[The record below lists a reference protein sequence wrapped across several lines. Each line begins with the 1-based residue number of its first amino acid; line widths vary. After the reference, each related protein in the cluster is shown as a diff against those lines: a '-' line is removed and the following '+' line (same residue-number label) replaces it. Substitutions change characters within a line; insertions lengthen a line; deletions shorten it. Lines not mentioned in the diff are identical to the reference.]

1 MSNHQS
7 KITKI
12 LNAWLDFFYLENLC
26 RAQINAADDSNQ
38 IFDKGISIIGDN
50 LGVDES
56 IFKQLKQQYQ
66 QLVKKGKTNDFKIA
80 VTFPSIWR
88 VIDNSRRFYPLFAI
102 DISSIFTGNYRAKG
116 WDLNSC
122 SFQPIIPNL
131 MEFYELD
138 EEEAEN
144 LVTLEGLKVFLETTF
159 KKPFQTLQD
168 FVDLIEVPPKPYT
181 TKRNPYLFQ
190 CSLGNWNYN
199 LKKDLQKILD
209 APHYSWAHPGHPA
222 YEYLFGK
229 PNEPIHETL
238 YSGAFP
244 THPPTDSQAAVLKR
258 AQKNPLTAAFGPPGN
273 AKTTITLHLIAQQVV
288 KRAVHLA
295 QTGEDISNLT
305 LVTSTNNRAVT
316 NVEERL
322 SPVIGTERFYL
333 SGGNKELINKQL
345 LPKLQAALDWLQQQS
360 FDAAKLEEI
369 SAQLLAVENQIQ
381 TLKNQ
386 DQLYVQQQAAD
397 NELLSQLNVDIQLLT
412 EEIADQERA
421 VSTDYSQILQSCGDS
436 YQPNLQLIK
445 TDYSQYPFDAY
456 LEIEPHLNNAIRA
469 LYCTK
474 NGLNKGRNNN
484 WWTRF
489 QRWLIKFWR
498 QLTKTTDRH
507 ILKRLYQQIEIPIS
521 ATLATP
527 FPFQMPLTRE
537 SLIAAKSTLTAQLE
551 AANQWRE
558 HLGNMS
564 NALRRLE
571 EMKTRKLQLEE
582 KLASTPTQ
590 QNCTPS
596 NTENHHLQVQL
607 FELSWQYLQLI
618 ALERNSEVISSIKT
632 YIAFLNGEWDAF
644 RTIARDWRNIYRNLS
659 LIFPVFTSTLH
670 SIRNLFPYPDSGCID
685 RVIVDEAGMI
695 PLHQAFP
702 VLVRCNQALF
712 VGDPMQLEPV
722 MNLTQQTLE
731 QYCNQAF
738 NARGLTA
745 EYYDLYSPTA
755 TATATAYHRA
765 AGASGQPGDM
775 GQGIILKEH
784 YRCVEPI
791 ISYCDRTCNY
801 GMVVKTP
808 DKPSLLGS
816 NLIAYHV
823 PGEYESH
830 TNPAEVLA
838 VERIV
843 AQLLEAGYC
852 INSPDNDKTI
862 GIISPY
868 RRQANALKSHLQ
880 SVWQDFSP
888 GSIGTVHTFQGGEK
902 SAIILSTRQC
912 RLSDS
917 LWFINRRP
925 NLLNVAVSRAKEL
938 FILVGNLE
946 RLEQAGG
953 YSKMLV
959 EHINQH
965 GEVWVDGASEKRCA

>member
-50 LGVDES
+50 LGVDEFT
-56 IFKQLKQQYQ
+56 FKQLKQQYQ

-102 DISSIFTGNYRAKG
+102 DISPIFTGNYRAKG

-144 LVTLEGLKVFLETTF
+144 LVTLEGLKIFLETTF

-181 TKRNPYLFQ
+181 TKRNPYLFK

-209 APHYSWAHPGHPA
+209 APHYSWAQPGHPA

-229 PNEPIHETL
+229 PNEPTPETL

-244 THPPTDSQAAVLKR
+244 THPPTDSQAAVLKH
-258 AQKNPLTAAFGPPGN
+258 AQNNPLTAAFGPPGN

-288 KRAVHLA
+288 KRAVRLA

-322 SPVIGTERFYL
+322 SPVIGTEHFYL

-345 LPKLQAALDWLQQQS
+345 LPKLQAALDWLQQQT

-381 TLKNQ
+381 TLQNQ

-397 NELLSQLNVDIQLLT
+397 NELLSQLNVDIQVLT
-412 EEIADQERA
+412 AEIAEQERA
-421 VSTDYSQILQSCGDS
+421 VSTDSSQLLRSCGDS
-436 YQPNLQLIK
+436 HQLNLQLIK

-474 NGLNKGRNNN
+474 NRLNNGRNNN
-484 WWTRF
+484 WWTKF
-489 QRWLIKFWR
+489 QRWLVKLWR

-537 SLIAAKSTLTAQLE
+537 SLIAAKSTLAAQLE

-571 EMKTRKLQLEE
+571 EMKTRKIQLEE
-582 KLASTPTQ
+582 KLASIPTQ
-590 QNCTPS
+590 ENCTPS
-596 NTENHHLQVQL
+596 HTEHHYLQVQL

-618 ALERNSEVISSIKT
+618 ALKRNSEVISSIKT

-644 RTIARDWRNIYRNLS
+644 RSLARDWRNIYRNLS

-702 VLVRCNQALF
+702 VLVRSLQALF

-791 ISYCDRTCNY
+791 ISFCDRICNY
-801 GMVVKTP
+801 GMVIKTP
-808 DKPSLLGS
+808 DKSSLLGS

-843 AQLLEAGYC
+843 AQLLKAGYC

-880 SVWQDFSP
+880 SVWQDFPP

-912 RLSDS
+912 RPSDS

-959 EHINQH
+959 EHIDRH

>member
-1 MSNHQS
+1 MSNHHS

-26 RAQINAADDSNQ
+26 QAQINAADDSKQ

-50 LGVDES
+50 LSLHES
-56 IFKQLKQQYQ
+56 TFKQLKQEYQ
-66 QLVKKGKTNDFKIA
+66 LFVKKGKTNDFKIA

-102 DISSIFTGNYRAKG
+102 DISAIFTGNYRAKG
-116 WDLNSC
+116 WDLISC

-159 KKPFQTLQD
+159 KKPFHTLQD
-168 FVDLIEVPPKPYT
+168 FVDLIEVPPKPFT

-209 APHYSWAHPGHPA
+209 TQHYSWAQPGHPA

-244 THPPTDSQAAVLKR
+244 THPPTDSQAAVLKH
-258 AQKNPLTAAFGPPGN
+258 AQNNPLTAAFGPPGN

-322 SPVIGTERFYL
+322 SSITGTERFCL
-333 SGGNKELINKQL
+333 SGGSKELINQQL
-345 LPKLQAALDWLQQQS
+345 LPKLQAALDWLQQQG
-360 FDAAKLEEI
+360 FDAIKLEEI

-381 TLKNQ
+381 NLQNQ

-397 NELLSQLNVDIQLLT
+397 KKLLSQLNVDIQVLT
-412 EEIADQERA
+412 EEIADQERG
-421 VSTDYSQILQSCGDS
+421 VSTDFSQLLGSNGDS
-436 YQPNLQLIK
+436 HQLNLQLFK

-474 NGLNKGRNNN
+474 NGLNNGRNNN

-489 QRWLIKFWR
+489 QRWLVKLWR
-498 QLTKTTDRH
+498 KLTKTTDRH

-537 SLIAAKSTLTAQLE
+537 SLIAAKSALTEQLE

-558 HLGNMS
+558 HSGNMS

-571 EMKTRKLQLEE
+571 EMKTCKLQLEE
-582 KLASTPTQ
+582 KLASIPTQ
-590 QNCTPS
+590 HNCTPS
-596 NTENHHLQVQL
+596 NTEHHHLQVQL

-618 ALERNSEVISSIKT
+618 ALQRNSEVINSIKT

-755 TATATAYHRA
+755 TNTATAYHRA
-765 AGASGQPGDM
+765 AGASGKPGDM

-823 PGEYESH
+823 SGEYESH

-838 VERIV
+838 VETIV

-912 RLSDS
+912 RPSDS

-965 GEVWVDGASEKRCA
+965 GELRNIAHPRHAA

>member
-1 MSNHQS
+1 M
-7 KITKI
+7 
-12 LNAWLDFFYLENLC
+12 
-26 RAQINAADDSNQ
+26 
-38 IFDKGISIIGDN
+38 
-50 LGVDES
+50 
-56 IFKQLKQQYQ
+56 
-66 QLVKKGKTNDFKIA
+66 
-80 VTFPSIWR
+80 
-88 VIDNSRRFYPLFAI
+88 
-102 DISSIFTGNYRAKG
+102 
-116 WDLNSC
+116 
-122 SFQPIIPNL
+122 
-131 MEFYELD
+131 
-138 EEEAEN
+138 
-144 LVTLEGLKVFLETTF
+144 
-159 KKPFQTLQD
+159 
-168 FVDLIEVPPKPYT
+168 
-181 TKRNPYLFQ
+181 
-190 CSLGNWNYN
+190 
-199 LKKDLQKILD
+199 
-209 APHYSWAHPGHPA
+209 
-222 YEYLFGK
+222 
-229 PNEPIHETL
+229 
-238 YSGAFP
+238 
-244 THPPTDSQAAVLKR
+244 
-258 AQKNPLTAAFGPPGN
+258 
-273 AKTTITLHLIAQQVV
+273 
-288 KRAVHLA
+288 
-295 QTGEDISNLT
+295 
-305 LVTSTNNRAVT
+305 
-316 NVEERL
+316 
-322 SPVIGTERFYL
+322 
-333 SGGNKELINKQL
+333 
-345 LPKLQAALDWLQQQS
+345 
-360 FDAAKLEEI
+360 
-369 SAQLLAVENQIQ
+369 
-381 TLKNQ
+381 
-386 DQLYVQQQAAD
+386 
-397 NELLSQLNVDIQLLT
+397 
-412 EEIADQERA
+412 
-421 VSTDYSQILQSCGDS
+421 
-436 YQPNLQLIK
+436 
-445 TDYSQYPFDAY
+445 
-456 LEIEPHLNNAIRA
+456 
-469 LYCTK
+469 
-474 NGLNKGRNNN
+474 
-484 WWTRF
+484 
-489 QRWLIKFWR
+489 
-498 QLTKTTDRH
+498 
-507 ILKRLYQQIEIPIS
+507 
-521 ATLATP
+521 
-527 FPFQMPLTRE
+527 
-537 SLIAAKSTLTAQLE
+537 
-551 AANQWRE
+551 
-558 HLGNMS
+558 
-564 NALRRLE
+564 
-571 EMKTRKLQLEE
+571 
-582 KLASTPTQ
+582 
-590 QNCTPS
+590 
-596 NTENHHLQVQL
+596 QL

-618 ALERNSEVISSIKT
+618 ALERNSEVTSSIKT

-755 TATATAYHRA
+755 TSTATAYHRA
-765 AGASGQPGDM
+765 AGANGQPGDM

-791 ISYCDRTCNY
+791 ISYCDRVCNY

-838 VERIV
+838 VEKIV

-880 SVWQDFSP
+880 SVWQDFPP

-925 NLLNVAVSRAKEL
+925 NLLNVAVSRAKKL

>member
-1 MSNHQS
+1 MSNHHS

-12 LNAWLDFFYLENLC
+12 LDAWLDFFYLENLC

-50 LGVDES
+50 LSLHES
-56 IFKQLKQQYQ
+56 TFKELKQQYQ
-66 QLVKKGKTNDFKIA
+66 QVVKKGKTNDFKIA

-102 DISSIFTGNYRAKG
+102 DISGIFTGNYRAKG

-131 MEFYELD
+131 MELYELD

-159 KKPFQTLQD
+159 KKPFHTLQD
-168 FVDLIEVPPKPYT
+168 FVDLIEVPPKPFT

-209 APHYSWAHPGHPA
+209 TPHSWAQPGHPA

-229 PNEPIHETL
+229 PNEPTHETL
-238 YSGAFP
+238 YGGAFP
-244 THPPTDSQAAVLKR
+244 THPPTDSQAAVLKH

-322 SPVIGTERFYL
+322 SSITGTECFYL
-333 SGGNKELINKQL
+333 SGGSKELINQQL
-345 LPKLQAALDWLQQQS
+345 LPKLQAALDWLQQQT
-360 FDAAKLEEI
+360 FDATKLEEI

-381 TLKNQ
+381 TLQNQ
-386 DQLYVQQQAAD
+386 DQFYVKQQAAD
-397 NELLSQLNVDIQLLT
+397 NELLKRLNVDIQVLV
-412 EEIADQERA
+412 EEIANQERG
-421 VSTDYSQILQSCGDS
+421 VSTDSSQLLRSNGDS
-436 YQPNLQLIK
+436 HQLNLQLIK

-474 NGLNKGRNNN
+474 NGLNKSRNNN

-489 QRWLIKFWR
+489 QCWLVKFWR

-537 SLIAAKSTLTAQLE
+537 SLIAAKSTLAVQLE
-551 AANQWRE
+551 AANQWHE

-564 NALRRLE
+564 NALLRLE

-582 KLASTPTQ
+582 KLASIPIQ
-590 QNCTPS
+590 ENCTPS
-596 NTENHHLQVQL
+596 NTENHHSQVQL

-618 ALERNSEVISSIKT
+618 ALKRNSEVISSIKT

-702 VLVRCNQALF
+702 VLVRSLQALF

-755 TATATAYHRA
+755 TSTATAYHRA
-765 AGASGQPGDM
+765 AGASGKPGDM

-791 ISYCDRTCNY
+791 ISYCDRVCNY

-852 INSPDNDKTI
+852 IDSSDNDKTI

-880 SVWQDFSP
+880 SVWQDFPP

-912 RLSDS
+912 RPSDS

-959 EHINQH
+959 EHISQH
-965 GEVWVDGASEKRCA
+965 GELLDIAHPRHAA